1 MSKMKTRTCKIKKIY
16 SQRFC
21 FSQCKFFKNLILCM
35 LTFVL
40 SITQKA
46 QVFTEITEIAAPIS
60 GTGSSNMAT
69 AADAWSYLVNPAG
82 LSRLEGIEV
91 VSGFYKPYGLS
102 FYSNQLGILA
112 VPVGKL
118 GTVAVA
124 YQGSS
129 SEYSGN
135 SLTSESV
142 FSISHGFYLQKDII
156 STLSIGY
163 TVNLYQ
169 IDYGQSAGPSGD
181 GSDGI
186 NLGSGYGFGVD
197 LGVQGSLH
205 ERSWVGLFAKNVNSP
220 EMGSPLSSSRL
231 PRSLAVGFG
240 YEPYYG
246 LKTNFLIFQAIGGHK
261 TQYRAGIEYRVVPWL
276 IMRTGVNTEPN
287 RIGFGFGINKWG
299 LLMDYAF
306 VSHPVLPETHQF
318 SLGYSFKKR

>member
-1 MSKMKTRTCKIKKIY
+1 MKTRTCKIKKIY

-35 LTFVL
+35 FTFVL
-40 SITQKA
+40 SITLKA

-112 VPVGKL
+112 LPVGKL
-118 GTVAVA
+118 GAVA
-124 YQGSS
+124 IGYQGSS
-129 SEYSGN
+129 SEYFGN
-135 SLTSESV
+135 SLTSESAY
-142 FSISHGFYLQKDII
+142 SISHGFYLQKDII
-156 STLSIGY
+156 STLSVGY

-186 NLGSGYGFGVD
+186 NLGSGYGFGID
-197 LGVQGSLH
+197 LGIQGSLH
-205 ERSWVGLFAKNVNSP
+205 ERSWIGLFAKNVNSP
-220 EMGSPLSSSRL
+220 EMGSALSSSRL

-246 LKTNFLIFQAIGGHK
+246 LKTNFLIFQAIGGYK
-261 TQYRAGIEYRVVPWL
+261 TQYRAGIEYRVTPWL

>member
-1 MSKMKTRTCKIKKIY
+1 MKYIKTFIV
-16 SQRFC
+16 SLL
-21 FSQCKFFKNLILCM
+21 LILTLM
-35 LTFVL
+35 PL
-40 SITQKA
+40 KA
-46 QVFTEITEIAAPIS
+46 QVFTQVNEIAAPVS
-60 GTGSSNMAT
+60 ATGSSNMAT
-69 AADAWSYLVNPAG
+69 AADAWALLINPAG
-82 LSRLEGIEV
+82 LSRLEWIEV

-102 FYSNQLGILA
+102 FYSSQIGVLA

-118 GTVAVA
+118 GTVAIG
-124 YQGSS
+124 YQGCSS
-129 SEYSGN
+129 DYSGN
-135 SLTSESV
+135 SLTSESAY
-142 FSISHGFYLQKDII
+142 SISHGFYLQKDII

-163 TVNLYQ
+163 TLNLYQ

-186 NLGSGYGFGVD
+186 NLGSGYGFGID

-205 ERSWVGLFAKNVNSP
+205 ERSWIGLFAKNVNSP
-220 EMGSPLSSSRL
+220 EMGSALSSSRL

-261 TQYRAGIEYRVVPWL
+261 TQYRAGIEYRVMPWL

>member
-1 MSKMKTRTCKIKKIY
+1 MSKMKTRTCKIMKIY
-16 SQRFC
+16 SQILC

-35 LTFVL
+35 FTFVL
-40 SITQKA
+40 SITLKS

-69 AADAWSYLVNPAG
+69 AADAWAVLVNPAG

-118 GTVAVA
+118 GTVAIG

-129 SEYSGN
+129 SDYSGN
-135 SLTSESV
+135 LLAGESAY
-142 FSISHGFYLQKDII
+142 SISHGFYLQKDII

-169 IDYGQSAGPSGD
+169 IEYGQSAGPSGD
-181 GSDGI
+181 GSDGMD
-186 NLGSGYGFGVD
+186 LGSGFGFGLD
-197 LGVQGSLH
+197 LGISGSLH
-205 ERSWVGLFAKNVNSP
+205 ERSWIGLFAKNVNSP
-220 EMGSPLSSSRL
+220 EMGSALSSSRL

-261 TQYRAGIEYRVVPWL
+261 TQYRAGIEYRVMPWL

-287 RIGFGFGINKWG
+287 RIGFGFGVNKWG

-318 SLGYSFKKR
+318 SLGYTFKKK

>member
-1 MSKMKTRTCKIKKIY
+1 MKYIKTFIV
-16 SQRFC
+16 SLLLVLT
-21 FSQCKFFKNLILCM
+21 LIPLR
-35 LTFVL
+35 
-40 SITQKA
+40 A
-46 QVFTEITEIAAPIS
+46 QVFTQINEIAAPIS
-60 GTGSSNMAT
+60 ATGSSNMAT
-69 AADAWSYLVNPAG
+69 AANAWAILVNPAG

-102 FYSNQLGILA
+102 FYSSQIGILA
-112 VPVGKL
+112 VPVGRL
-118 GTVAVA
+118 GTVAIG

-129 SEYSGN
+129 SDYSGN

-142 FSISHGFYLQKDII
+142 YSISHGFYLQKDII

-169 IDYGQSAGPSGD
+169 LDYGQSAGTSGD
-181 GSDGI
+181 GSDGMD
-186 NLGSGYGFGVD
+186 LGSGFGFGLD
-197 LGVQGSLH
+197 LGISGSLH
-205 ERSWVGLFAKNVNSP
+205 ERSWIGLFAKNVNSP
-220 EMGSPLSSSRL
+220 EMGSALSSSRL

-261 TQYRAGIEYRVVPWL
+261 TQYRAGIEYRVMPWL

-287 RIGFGFGINKWG
+287 RIGFGFGVNKWG

-318 SLGYSFKKR
+318 SLGYTFKKK

>member
-1 MSKMKTRTCKIKKIY
+1 MRYIKTIIV
-16 SQRFC
+16 SLF
-21 FSQCKFFKNLILCM
+21 LV
-35 LTFVL
+35 LTL
-40 SITQKA
+40 MPLRA
-46 QVFTEITEIAAPIS
+46 QVFTQVNEIAAPIS
-60 GTGSSNMAT
+60 ATGSSNMAT
-69 AADAWSYLVNPAG
+69 AADAWALLVNQAG
-82 LSRLEGIEV
+82 LSRLEWIEV

-102 FYSNQLGILA
+102 FYSSQIGILA

-118 GTVAVA
+118 GTVAIG

-129 SEYSGN
+129 SDYSGN
-135 SLTSESV
+135 SLTSESSY
-142 FSISHGFYLQKDII
+142 SISHGFYLQKDII

-169 IDYGQSAGPSGD
+169 IDYGQSAGTSGD

-186 NLGSGYGFGVD
+186 NLGSGYGFGID
-197 LGVQGSLH
+197 LGIQGSLH
-205 ERSWVGLFAKNVNSP
+205 ERSWIGLFAKNVNSP
-220 EMGSPLSSSRL
+220 EMGSALSSSRL

-261 TQYRAGIEYRVVPWL
+261 TQYRAGIEYRVMSWM
-276 IMRTGVNTEPN
+276 IMRCGVNTEPN

-299 LLMDYAF
+299 LLIDYAF